1 LEPESA
7 PILHLSVWGTGC
19 ASNRIRTWQARK
31 LTRET
36 GRSCEIIRG
45 TLGTLDGRRL
55 FDTIIYI
62 DVLEHIEDDRE
73 ELKLASARLRTNGR
87 LIVLAPAHQCM
98 FTAFDTALGH
108 FRRYSRPALQE
119 ISPAGLRLELIR
131 YLDCA
136 GLSTSAANLLLRQPM
151 PSAAQVRFWD
161 QWIVP
166 VSRVLDPVFSYSL
179 GKSILAVWGKLG

>member
-1 LEPESA
+1 
-7 PILHLSVWGTGC
+7 
-19 ASNRIRTWQARK
+19 
-31 LTRET
+31 
-36 GRSCEIIRG
+36 
-45 TLGTLDGRRL
+45 
-55 FDTIIYI
+55 
-62 DVLEHIEDDRE
+62 
-73 ELKLASARLRTNGR
+73 
-87 LIVLAPAHQCM
+87 M